1 MGLLKFDE
9 VQKQVKRWL
18 AAAKDKY
25 GYNLFVKWAAKTFH
39 RYDRRLFLQTEL
51 IKKLNAQISARDEE
65 MEEMAKEIKQKEKEF
80 AKLLNEK
87 EEEINKLRKKAG
99 AGEDKQQEQST
110 SKDPEKKK
118 KMNKGKRIS
127 QVTREKR
134 KKAKMVEAEGRN

>member
-9 VQKQVKRWL
+9 VQRQVKRWL

-39 RYDRRLFLQTEL
+39 RYDRRIFLQTEL
-51 IKKLNAQISARDEE
+51 IKKLNAQISARDEQIE
-65 MEEMAKEIKQKEKEF
+65 KMERF
-80 AKLLNEK
+80 LNEK
-87 EEEINKLRKKAG
+87 EGEINKLRKKAG
-99 AGEDKQQEQST
+99 AGEEDKQQEQST